1 MPARRMV
8 PVRKARFL
16 GESSDMDN
24 MAAPNGEI
32 ITVYGGFWRIELME
46 SKVIWI
52 NRLLFGAVLVYSR
65 GRTKEG

>member
-1 MPARRMV
+1 
-8 PVRKARFL
+8 
-16 GESSDMDN
+16 MDN